1 MSVVILLAVTIKGKG
16 IHEKENWGWTEDM
29 NFWQWSV
36 FSNKTWQA
44 AHLLSSQKFVKK
56 VILKQLGDHLQ
67 RNGLFEEFQ
76 SGFRVQHSTET
87 APVKVMNDLL
97 MTSDCGLISMIVLL
111 DLSAAMTTIFYYRD

>member
-1 MSVVILLAVTIKGKG
+1 M
-16 IHEKENWGWTEDM
+16 
-29 NFWQWSV
+29 
-36 FSNKTWQA
+36 
-44 AHLLSSQKFVKK
+44 KK

-67 RNGLFEEFQ
+67 RNCLFEEFQ

-111 DLSAAMTTIFYYRD
+111 DLSAALTTIFYYRD